1 MSTKFSR
8 GGRAGDQ
15 VTNQTLGLFC
25 IIGLDAEREYQS
37 MNELQTIK
45 AEKMGRVDSMTKVPP
60 PDNNDAG
67 CQCLHLCPRP
77 PSGGRG
83 RIMCVAHPSAQNHL
97 STCHFPFAFKGPF
110 HADARPDTQTA
121 TEENGHLAK
130 GLEFSLSP
138 SVIHCSN

>member
-1 MSTKFSR
+1 MRLILYNWT
-8 GGRAGDQ
+8 GR
-15 VTNQTLGLFC
+15 
-25 IIGLDAEREYQS
+25 REGIS
-37 MNELQTIK
+37 EQTIK
-45 AEKMGRVDSMTKVPP
+45 AENMGRVDSMTKVPP

-110 HADARPDTQTA
+110 QADAWALKLPLRKTVILPRDS
-121 TEENGHLAK
+121 N
-130 GLEFSLSP
+130 SLSLP
-138 SVIHCSN
+138 LSSIAQINENVCTCFFFYRAMLKQILHI